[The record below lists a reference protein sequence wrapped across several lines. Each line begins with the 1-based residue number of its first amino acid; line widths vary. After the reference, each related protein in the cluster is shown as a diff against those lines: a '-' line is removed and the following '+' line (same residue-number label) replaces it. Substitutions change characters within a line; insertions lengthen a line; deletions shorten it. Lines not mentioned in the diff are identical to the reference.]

1 MHMSRIALPHTST
14 AFDQDLGEVR
24 QLIGRMAELAAGA
37 LDAAVAAMCAMDAER
52 AVAIVAA
59 DREIDAL
66 NERLE
71 VAVVRTIALR
81 APMADD
87 LRELIVAIRLGSQ
100 LERAGD
106 QAKGIAK
113 RLPRLNADACQE
125 HATTLEAMSA
135 LAGSMIRDADA
146 AFQARDVELARSVR
160 ARDRALNERFEGL
173 TAAIIRQMSAEPRLV
188 TAGSHLL
195 SVAKQI
201 ERIGDYAAKIADDVC
216 YMVTGAHFQDWHDG
230 PIAAHAEPGARV

>member
-1 MHMSRIALPHTST
+1 MSRVAVPHTST
-14 AFDQDLGEVR
+14 AFDADLGEVR
-24 QLIGRMAELAAGA
+24 GLIGRMAALSADS
-37 LDAAVAAMCAMDAER
+37 LDAAILALRDMDADR

-71 VAVVRTIALR
+71 ATVVRTIALR

-113 RLPRLNADACQE
+113 RLPRLDADACAD
-125 HATTLEAMSA
+125 HLDTLSAMAS
-135 LAGSMIRDADA
+135 LAGGMIRDADK
-146 AFQARDVELARSVR
+146 AFQTRDLSTARSVR
-160 ARDRALNERFEGL
+160 ARDRALNDQFDAL
-173 TAAIIRQMSAEPRLV
+173 TTVIIHQMSADPRRV

-201 ERIGDYAAKIADDVC
+201 ERIGDYAAKIADNVC
-216 YMVTGAHFQDWHDG
+216 YMTTGEHFADWREG
-230 PIAAHAEPGARV
+230 PEQSAA